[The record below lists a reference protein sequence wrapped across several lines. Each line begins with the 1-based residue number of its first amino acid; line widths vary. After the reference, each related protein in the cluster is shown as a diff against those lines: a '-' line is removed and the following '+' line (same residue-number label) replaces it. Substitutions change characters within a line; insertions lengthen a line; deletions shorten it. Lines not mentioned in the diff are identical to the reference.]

1 MEYTVM
7 EKIDSMTPWH
17 ALRSYPTECEA
28 KWAAYNFAKRR
39 AEGAKYSMVVI
50 TNKQKRRK

>member
-39 AEGAKYSMVVI
+39 AEGAKYPLYSV
-50 TNKQKRRK
+50 NGCNY